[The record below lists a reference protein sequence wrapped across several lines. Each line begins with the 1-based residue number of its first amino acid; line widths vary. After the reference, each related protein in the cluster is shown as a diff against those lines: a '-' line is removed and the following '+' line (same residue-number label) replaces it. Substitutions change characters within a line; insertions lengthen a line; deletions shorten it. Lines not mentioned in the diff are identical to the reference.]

1 MEPYT
6 SPKSSLKYGPRTPVG
21 SDDAMSPTFLRTVYQ
36 SCGVS
41 LAGDVS
47 ASWNVTS
54 VSPGLE

>member
-6 SPKSSLKYGPRTPVG
+6 SPKSSLKYGPRTPCGSVG
-21 SDDAMSPTFLRTVYQ
+21 AMSPTFLRTVYQ
-36 SCGVS
+36 SCCVS

-47 ASWNVTS
+47 ANWNVTS